1 LLSLRGVLWGVSQSL
16 LSEAH
21 FSAHDVKN
29 KDFSSIKSVKNT
41 ARWFH
46 DLAVRRVGKLLYDGA
61 TFWVFLELPNMGKDA
76 LDKRFRSVG
85 FVDSDV
91 VGDSIQIA

>member
-1 LLSLRGVLWGVSQSL
+1 VSQAQ

-21 FSAHDVKN
+21 FSTHDVKN
-29 KDFSSIKSVKNT
+29 KDFSSIESVKNA

-46 DLAVRRVGKLLYDGA
+46 DLAVWRVGKLSYDGT
-61 TFWVFLELPNMGKDA
+61 TFWVFLELFDMGEDPLNKCFC
-76 LDKRFRSVG
+76 RVW
-85 FVDSDV
+85 FVEGDV